1 MPTTIIPHNNIRSN
15 KRYIIPKGQSKMNNA
30 EKRATQGTQG
40 EETQNK
46 NTAKYVL
53 DTTIRKQTQTI
64 LIRRA

>member
-40 EETQNK
+40 EEKQNN
-46 NTAKYVL
+46 NTNAGHHNTHTNTNNVNK
-53 DTTIRKQTQTI
+53 T
-64 LIRRA
+64 